1 MSGVL
6 EASSAGAAELIA
18 AGEGVTLVDF
28 TAEWC
33 GPCRMLAPVLEQLAA
48 ETADL
53 TVVTVDVDASPEL
66 AGTFGVM
73 SFPTLMFFVDGR
85 PVHRIVGARGV
96 ASLREELARARR
108 EAVESPA
115 AVTG

>member
-1 MSGVL
+1 MSRVL
-6 EASSAGAAELIA
+6 EATSAGAAELIA

-33 GPCRMLAPVLEQLAA
+33 GPCRMLAPALDQLAA
-48 ETADL
+48 ETEDL
-53 TVVTVDVDASPEL
+53 TVVKVDVDCSPEL
-66 AGTFGVM
+66 SIEFGVM

-96 ASLREELARARR
+96 ASLREELARARQ
-108 EAVESPA
+108 AAESA
-115 AVTG
+115 APVTG